1 MENDFPSS
9 ERKPQPRRHY
19 TPEQI
24 TGYLAAQPGS
34 GLSIAAF
41 CQQQGFNPSVFYAW
55 KRRRRPTGGEPP
67 TFREMSLPLGFA
79 PPWVA
84 EIALPSGTLV
94 RLSSLADRQWI
105 GQLLDQ
111 LSRR

>member
-9 ERKPQPRRHY
+9 ATQTPARRHY

-24 TGYLAAQPGS
+24 TGYLATQPGS

-41 CQQQGFNPSVFYAW
+41 CQQQGLSPSVFYAW
-55 KRRRRPTGGEPP
+55 KRRRRLPGGEPP
-67 TFREMSLPLGFA
+67 AFREMSLPLGFA

-94 RLSSLADRQWI
+94 RLSSLVDPPWI
-105 GQLLDQ
+105 GQLLVQ
-111 LSRR
+111 VNRP

>member
-1 MENDFPSS
+1 MDGIGEVQNGAEQGQPEYHGGDN
-9 ERKPQPRRHY
+9 RDNPQ
-19 TPEQI
+19 
-24 TGYLAAQPGS
+24 
-34 GLSIAAF
+34 
-41 CQQQGFNPSVFYAW
+41 
-55 KRRRRPTGGEPP
+55 RRPTGGEPP

-84 EIALPSGTLV
+84 EIALSSGTLV